1 MTREEIFSKLKPV
14 IADRL
19 NVNESEI
26 TEDKKLTGKDNDS
39 LGADSLDA
47 VDTIM
52 EIEKEF
58 DIAIPDT
65 DMEKLITVKDIVDY
79 IEAHTKNN

>member
-1 MTREEIFSKLKPV
+1 MTREEILFRLKPV

-19 NVNESEI
+19 SIQEQEI
-26 TEDKKLTGKDNDS
+26 TEDKKLTE

-52 EIEKEF
+52 EIEKAF
-58 DIAIPDT
+58 DIAIPDG
-65 DMEKLITVKDIVDY
+65 DMEKLTDVRSIVDY
-79 IEAHTKNN
+79 IESHTK

>member
-1 MTREEIFSKLKPV
+1 MTREEILSKLKPV

-19 NVNESEI
+19 SIEESEI
-26 TEDKKLTGKDNDS
+26 TEDKKLSD

-52 EIEKEF
+52 EIEKAF
-58 DIAIPDT
+58 DIAIPDN
-65 DMEKLITVKDIVDY
+65 DMEKLSTVKDIIDY
-79 IEAHTKNN
+79 IESHTK